1 MKKYTSLEHA
11 IRQAVADQN
20 YNREKPVVEH
30 KPHLTLEHSIRNI
43 HEGIAPNDSDKY
55 LGVPAPFLRGP
66 GQGKQQERVDNLKQN
81 QTASNSRNA
90 ANEFPINN
98 MKRGRIGD
106 VKEAVAKKKE
116 EYEDSDGPTPMK
128 VPAEQPSGAAAS
140 NDSSTPQQPANQPAP
155 DKSNWGIANKIGS
168 YLDPYNPLLAKGQ
181 RNPQTGDYEPE
192 DPEYQYGAKDLAADV
207 GTFVPGVGTAAA
219 GYSAKRDFNRGEYGT
234 GVLDAAMMIPGLGTV
249 GKAIEGGAKLALK
262 GGEGAEKAEKLIKGT
277 DAAEKAVK
285 DGEVAAT
292 DAAKGG
298 EKAVKAGDEVV
309 KTGDAASKE
318 VKGAEAAEK
327 GAKWWE
333 KVPALASLL
342 GGGGAAPVP
351 YSAGAMPIAQHGPVK
366 TSTSQTSALNQ
377 LGTASRSMPS
387 SFYGKKIGA
396 TRAAPVKEEMGD
408 IGGVS
413 TQQNISYSEDGNKK
427 VIKELGIG
435 TDKFGGRP
443 GSSYFKSVHIS
454 PENTKSALKIS
465 GERKVNKQ
473 EHSPTIKGK
482 IKEDSTVPN
491 EGNAQSMADLSASG
505 APTEDGGKTKSKK
518 KTRSEGM
525 ELMGGQGNE
534 SLHFEDGRKMKK
546 RIKEESEGTRDRT
559 SIENVARPKSAKS
572 PFDRTSKLAKQ
583 GEIKRKII
591 DENAERLHTI
601 KGVIADKKQQNATKT
616 PVEFNPKM
624 KKPDV
629 DTDVVGSS
637 A

>member
-207 GTFVPGVGTAAA
+207 GTFVPVVGTAAA

-234 GVLDAAMMIPGLGTV
+234 GVLDAAMMIPGVGTV
-249 GKAIEGGAKLALK
+249 GKAIEDGAKLALKGGELALK

-309 KTGDAASKE
+309 KTG
-318 VKGAEAAEK
+318 EAAEK

-351 YSAGAMPIAQHGPVK
+351 YSAGAMPIAQLGPVK

-413 TQQNISYSEDGNKK
+413 TQQNVSYSEDGNKTKK

>member
-1 MKKYTSLEHA
+1 
-11 IRQAVADQN
+11 
-20 YNREKPVVEH
+20 
-30 KPHLTLEHSIRNI
+30 
-43 HEGIAPNDSDKY
+43 
-55 LGVPAPFLRGP
+55 
-66 GQGKQQERVDNLKQN
+66 
-81 QTASNSRNA
+81 
-90 ANEFPINN
+90 
-98 MKRGRIGD
+98 
-106 VKEAVAKKKE
+106 
-116 EYEDSDGPTPMK
+116 
-128 VPAEQPSGAAAS
+128 
-140 NDSSTPQQPANQPAP
+140 
-155 DKSNWGIANKIGS
+155 
-168 YLDPYNPLLAKGQ
+168 
-181 RNPQTGDYEPE
+181 
-192 DPEYQYGAKDLAADV
+192 
-207 GTFVPGVGTAAA
+207 
-219 GYSAKRDFNRGEYGT
+219 
-234 GVLDAAMMIPGLGTV
+234 MIPGIGTV
-249 GKAIEGGAKLALK
+249 GKAIEDGVK
-262 GGEGAEKAEKLIKGT
+262 GGEKLIKGT

-285 DGEVAAT
+285 GGEVTAT

-298 EKAVKAGDEVV
+298 EVTATDAAKGGETAVKAGDAASKEVKGGETAV
-309 KTGDAASKE
+309 KAGDAASKE

-333 KVPALASLL
+333 KVPSLASLL

-351 YSAGAMPIAQHGPVK
+351 YSAGAMPIAQLGPVK

-413 TQQNISYSEDGNKK
+413 AQQNISYSEDGNKTKK

-473 EHSPTIKGK
+473 KHSPTIKGK